1 MTEIIGRSER
11 ERERERERK
20 LGPQTNKMKFLIV
33 VSKRGKYQPDTNF
46 IFEGPP

>member
-11 ERERERERK
+11 ERERERERVK

-33 VSKRGKYQPDTNF
+33 VFKRGKFRPDTNC
-46 IFEGPP
+46 IFEF